1 MGENQGKPK
10 IAVIAVH
17 GVADQPPHNSARAI
31 ASLLLNHNQSEKQ
44 VQYTPF
50 YESTLRMGVRPVDV
64 SQKSPRLER
73 SPQQNSRATP
83 IHNYPESPDSQSSHE
98 EYLTKIEDCLDMNAH
113 EFIWKQLHKY
123 KGMGVQ
129 STYETVRLEGSRL
142 GQGNE
147 PQPDVHIYEMYW
159 ADLSRLGTGIFRIL
173 GEFYQL
179 LFHLS
184 SLGVHAVD
192 SAYQEHPNTWWN
204 WYKNTQA
211 GAADVLSMLIP
222 ILNLY
227 LLLTVP
233 ITLPGNIPAQYLPII
248 TWSSLAIISVT
259 LVGLCLFWLKAS
271 FRLWS
276 VPPILLVVGV
286 IGLVVSLKKESSIP
300 WPTLG
305 YYPILAF
312 EWCALAAIIM
322 WLLMREYSRHSPLA
336 GKVSTVIG
344 VFLAGIITKL
354 LLYAPNSHQGIA
366 EAAFKTVEIIYLI
379 LGSAW
384 IVFFVLQLFAALL
397 GCVAVWQSTG
407 TQPDGCRE
415 RANRAAWTAR
425 LTLAVPATLFIVV
438 TLMLLGA
445 LDRVGSRLLP
455 KENFYIPRF
464 VGVFLPNQS
473 EAPFSGPVF
482 THQLIIAAASPAFV
496 VVIACILLTV
506 VIAFWSLFPVAWA
519 EVRSPKS
526 TDYSS
531 EQFGKWLTN
540 GLDLID
546 FWANVFVV
554 FIAVC
559 FPLFYL
565 YCLLN
570 PQMAANFKLT
580 EDILGISATFL
591 VASTTSLLAFR
602 GRLDKLLLGFRSLLD
617 VVLDVDNY
625 LRLRPEDDNPSARIY
640 SRYVSVLRYLCN
652 WEDPQN
658 GQGYDAIVIV
668 AHSQGTAITADLLRF
683 LERETKRKT
692 DPALTRLVSGDL
704 PIYFFTMGCPLR
716 QLYGLGF
723 PHLYNWARHY
733 DKTPWTR
740 KPHKPL
746 SIDEKQKPNP
756 RELLGVTRW
765 VNTFRSGD
773 YIGRYLWRSDY
784 CDYQWFPPAAR
795 DPDKD
800 DTTWTS
806 ERDHPVH
813 ISEDKNHTRREFCLG
828 AGAHTHYWDGTSDEV
843 AAEIDILI
851 REACCETLKKRT

>member
-17 GVADQPPHNSARAI
+17 GVADQPPHDSARAI

-50 YESTLRMGVRPVDV
+50 YESTLRMGVRPVNV

-73 SPQQNSRATP
+73 SPQQNSPVAP

-113 EFIWKQLHKY
+113 EFIWKQLHQY

-192 SAYQEHPNTWWN
+192 SAYQEHQNTWWN

-259 LVGLCLFWLKAS
+259 LVGLCLFWLKAT

-397 GCVAVWQSTG
+397 GCVAVWQSTS
-407 TQPDGCRE
+407 TQPDGMPRTCKSGS
-415 RANRAAWTAR
+415 
-425 LTLAVPATLFIVV
+425 LDSTLNTCSSCDSVYCCDSD
-438 TLMLLGA
+438 A
-445 LDRVGSRLLP
+445 LRCS
-455 KENFYIPRF
+455 
-464 VGVFLPNQS
+464 
-473 EAPFSGPVF
+473 
-482 THQLIIAAASPAFV
+482 
-496 VVIACILLTV
+496 
-506 VIAFWSLFPVAWA
+506 
-519 EVRSPKS
+519 
-526 TDYSS
+526 
-531 EQFGKWLTN
+531 
-540 GLDLID
+540 
-546 FWANVFVV
+546 
-554 FIAVC
+554 
-559 FPLFYL
+559 
-565 YCLLN
+565 
-570 PQMAANFKLT
+570 
-580 EDILGISATFL
+580 
-591 VASTTSLLAFR
+591 
-602 GRLDKLLLGFRSLLD
+602 
-617 VVLDVDNY
+617 
-625 LRLRPEDDNPSARIY
+625 
-640 SRYVSVLRYLCN
+640 
-652 WEDPQN
+652 
-658 GQGYDAIVIV
+658 
-668 AHSQGTAITADLLRF
+668 
-683 LERETKRKT
+683 
-692 DPALTRLVSGDL
+692 
-704 PIYFFTMGCPLR
+704 
-716 QLYGLGF
+716 
-723 PHLYNWARHY
+723 
-733 DKTPWTR
+733 
-740 KPHKPL
+740 
-746 SIDEKQKPNP
+746 
-756 RELLGVTRW
+756 
-765 VNTFRSGD
+765 
-773 YIGRYLWRSDY
+773 
-784 CDYQWFPPAAR
+784 
-795 DPDKD
+795 
-800 DTTWTS
+800 
-806 ERDHPVH
+806 
-813 ISEDKNHTRREFCLG
+813 
-828 AGAHTHYWDGTSDEV
+828 
-843 AAEIDILI
+843 
-851 REACCETLKKRT
+851 